1 MNLRFACSRVLGGLL
16 ALCLVCP
23 PSCAGPV
30 VLKRAWVE
38 KYKNRVTLDSVEFFV
53 DHAHVSPNSIKD
65 DGDDGDLHFAGR
77 APGIGLPMVAE
88 IVNAKMAAQQPAIN
102 LVHALEAKT
111 KQGNPQA
118 TALSG
123 VWRFWFEHPAN
134 VEQKQGEEVLPAK
147 NTNPDHVFELH
158 PMTTAGTTA
167 TLGSFV
173 PIPQFRAYDAETAFS
188 YFDGIQATI
197 QANSSAVRI
206 TAPKAKYN
214 YVEFKIELMQN
225 PLSEKAKVKDG
236 IIVRAKVLTMEGNS
250 ASKAP
255 RRMVFMKGTPAAAA
269 LQGKKKGDVLRV
281 LGIPRVNLAEV
292 MVLVKQNGENAFPTD
307 LPYEMIIVG
316 VIQ

>member
-1 MNLRFACSRVLGGLL
+1 MKVGFVYFRFLAGLL

-23 PSCAGPV
+23 PGCAGPV

-38 KYKNRVTLDSVEFFV
+38 KYMNRVTVDPVDFIV
-53 DHAHVSPNSIKD
+53 DHAHASPNAIKD

-77 APGIGLPMVAE
+77 ASGIGLPMVAE

-102 LVHALEAKT
+102 LVHTLETKT
-111 KQGNPQA
+111 KQGNLQA
-118 TALSG
+118 TPLSG

-134 VEQKQGEEVLPAK
+134 EEQRQGEEVPTPK
-147 NTNPDHVFELH
+147 DTNPAHVFELH
-158 PMTTAGTTA
+158 PITSAGNTQ
-167 TLGSFV
+167 TLGSFR
-173 PIPQFRAYDAETAFS
+173 PIPLYKAIDAETAFT
-188 YFDGIQATI
+188 YYDGIQATI

-206 TAPKAKYN
+206 TAPRAVYN
-214 YVEFKIELMQN
+214 YVEFKIELKQN
-225 PLSEKAKVKDG
+225 PSSEKAKVKDG
-236 IIVRAKVLTMEGNS
+236 IIVRARVLTLEGNS
-250 ASKAP
+250 ASKAL
-255 RRMVFMKGTPAAAA
+255 RRMVFMKGTPAATV

-292 MVLVKQNGENAFPTD
+292 MALVKQNGEDAFPTD